1 MLGCW
6 DYKICCEP
14 DRCMCWQWS
23 ALYPALLW
31 AASTLCWLRWL
42 GVISGADGDVT
53 VKVGRSVW

>member
-42 GVISGADGDVT
+42 GVRKFRYSDFAADVT
-53 VKVGRSVW
+53 DIV